1 MANPL
6 YQQLFGGG
14 HPMMPQTPQMPQMPP
29 MMPRPNPMQMMANLM
44 KAMMNPAAFVKQN
57 FPDIPDNIQ
66 NDPNQVFNYL
76 QQTHPQVTTQQL
88 QEAQQTAGQFIGQ
101 GTVR

>member
-14 HPMMPQTPQMPQMPP
+14 VPQVGFQPP
-29 MMPRPNPMQMMANLM
+29 MNPMQMMAQVM

-57 FPDIPDNIQ
+57 FPDIPVNIQ

-76 QQTHPQVTTQQL
+76 QQTRPQVSSQQI
-88 QEAQQTAGQFIGQ
+88 QEAQQMTGQIVGQ
-101 GTVR
+101 GTVK

>member
-6 YQQLFGGG
+6 YQQFMNSMIGGASQG
-14 HPMMPQTPQMPQMPP
+14 GAPSFNTGGVQFQ
-29 MMPRPNPMQMMANLM
+29 NPMQNVTNIMQ
-44 KAMMNPAAFVKQN
+44 AMINPAAFVRQR
-57 FPDIPDNIQ
+57 FPDIPDNIM

-76 QQTHPQVTTQQL
+76 QQTHGQVSQDQIG
-88 QEAQQTAGQFIGQ
+88 QAQQMAGQIRGQ